1 MVLMAKK
8 DIEEGIS
15 NLKSDQDDIKRHL
28 RIVPTFVAVGIKD
41 NLKLASDIRYITNQI
56 GCHDS
61 RIDDHDRDL
70 K

>member
-1 MVLMAKK
+1 MAKK

-15 NLKSDQDDIKRHL
+15 SLKFGQDDIKWHL
-28 RIVPTFVAVGIKD
+28 HRVLDFVAVGVKD
-41 NLKLASDIRYITNQI
+41 NLEMDYDIRYITNQI

-61 RIDDHDRDL
+61 RIEDHDRDL